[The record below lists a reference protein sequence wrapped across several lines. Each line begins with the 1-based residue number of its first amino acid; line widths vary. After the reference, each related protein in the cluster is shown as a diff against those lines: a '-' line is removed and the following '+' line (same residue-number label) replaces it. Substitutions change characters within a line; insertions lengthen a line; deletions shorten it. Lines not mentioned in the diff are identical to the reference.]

1 MEASLDIRERKITE
15 AELKRK
21 SEELVRANQEL
32 EQFAYAASHDLQ
44 EPLRTISNFTGLL
57 NKRSTAKTEEEEHY
71 IQFILKATIKMQNLV
86 KALLDFS
93 RIGRKVS
100 VDKVD
105 CNEVLKEVLG
115 NLKASITES
124 DATVVNTTLPQL
136 IGNEIEL
143 KQLFQNLISNA
154 IKFRKKDETARIEI
168 SSEERESDYLFTF
181 KDNGIGIDK
190 KYQDKVFIIFQ
201 RLHTDAEYQGTGI
214 GLATCNKIV
223 SQHNGK
229 IWVESQ
235 LGEGSTFYFTIAKEN

>member
-1 MEASLDIRERKITE
+1 
-15 AELKRK
+15 
-21 SEELVRANQEL
+21 
-32 EQFAYAASHDLQ
+32 
-44 EPLRTISNFTGLL
+44 
-57 NKRSTAKTEEEEHY
+57 
-71 IQFILKATIKMQNLV
+71 
-86 KALLDFS
+86 
-93 RIGRKVS
+93 
-100 VDKVD
+100 
-105 CNEVLKEVLG
+105 VLKEVLG